1 MSSINLAPTNLPF
14 ISDQEVRFGS
24 VVTSYITAN
33 GIVKALA
40 QMTKQ
45 KQKTSLLSCITVLVN
60 AKRTI
65 FHRTLASL
73 AMLLATL

>member
-1 MSSINLAPTNLPF
+1 M
-14 ISDQEVRFGS
+14 
-24 VVTSYITAN
+24 AN

-45 KQKTSLLSCITVLVN
+45 KQKISHSSCTTVLAN
-60 AKRTI
+60 AKRTTY
-65 FHRTLASL
+65 HKTLASL